1 MFLRCERFDC
11 EKAAVRICRFSDMMY
26 DLYDDVGLER
36 LTKLSDLEDE
46 EMLILKQGCS
56 QLFPGRDRAG
66 RRVYVH
72 FFSSTW
78 ALLTIKSR
86 LRVVVYF
93 FMNLLSN
100 DVVSQRR
107 GIVVVFWN
115 RTENPIKVNDFIAR
129 GKVASRGTTSLPI
142 RFAATHLCFPSLE
155 SAKSEALVHMI
166 SGIASQIKPRLR
178 IHSGSP
184 VECFYTLVSFGI
196 TSTQIPLN
204 IASNKLDLTNHSRWL
219 KLCVA
224 RENDAELQKR
234 IVECPNNSDILF
246 GRGQILMNHPGNIS
260 LRNFIQSNLKAY
272 SDIRT
277 KKETTQFTLAAVR
290 MLKTKYGARFL
301 KEERIDRTITT
312 WVEVSDHLAR
322 SKLRISFRDAKS
334 RLAKRKEKGTT
345 ATNNEPL
352 PLISSSLFS
361 KRDNSKISTP
371 DDNFKGKN
379 NNLAIQGDFLSLSIP
394 QQQQQEHLKADKM
407 QEFSSNMASL
417 NASISELNSSNLKAL
432 TNHQISESSTYTFLR
447 LDGSSDT
454 KRQRICSQ
462 DCFND
467 L

>member
-1 MFLRCERFDC
+1 
-11 EKAAVRICRFSDMMY
+11 
-26 DLYDDVGLER
+26 
-36 LTKLSDLEDE
+36 
-46 EMLILKQGCS
+46 
-56 QLFPGRDRAG
+56 
-66 RRVYVH
+66 
-72 FFSSTW
+72 
-78 ALLTIKSR
+78 
-86 LRVVVYF
+86 
-93 FMNLLSN
+93 
-100 DVVSQRR
+100 
-107 GIVVVFWN
+107 
-115 RTENPIKVNDFIAR
+115 
-129 GKVASRGTTSLPI
+129 
-142 RFAATHLCFPSLE
+142 
-155 SAKSEALVHMI
+155 
-166 SGIASQIKPRLR
+166 
-178 IHSGSP
+178 
-184 VECFYTLVSFGI
+184 
-196 TSTQIPLN
+196 
-204 IASNKLDLTNHSRWL
+204 
-219 KLCVA
+219 
-224 RENDAELQKR
+224 
-234 IVECPNNSDILF
+234 
-246 GRGQILMNHPGNIS
+246 MNHPGNIL

-290 MLKTKYGARFL
+290 MLKTEYGARFL

-312 WVEVSDHLAR
+312 WVEVSDDLAR

-417 NASISELNSSNLKAL
+417 NAGISELNSNLKAL
-432 TNHQISESSTYTFLR
+432 TNQQISESSTYTFLR
-447 LDGSSDT
+447 LDGSTDT